1 MALQTSGKITISD
14 IKAELGNT
22 SNSLKAL
29 SLDAGFTPPFA
40 MSDFYGYSAATES
53 LYYWNFG
60 ENDGGAEFTGNAGT
74 SAGPFSFSLWIKPSW
89 AASDTNVLLFEVNAN
104 TGLNTD
110 RLMLLYDYGFNRLV
124 FRYRAGTSNH
134 HINWALNQNSASGNI
149 SKWHSSS
156 TGPVNSDGFVH
167 LAGTFDPT
175 QSVATNGLKLYW
187 NGVAFNTTI
196 TTANGTRAAFAK
208 THMYINVAFNG
219 DGDRNAE
226 YDNVAFWFNRLL
238 TSTEVTTLYN
248 SGVPITAGD
257 ASLATSLGFEATAEG
272 GGLDDTTGNWS
283 QTSAGGSA
291 SLY

>member
-1 MALQTSGKITISD
+1 MALQSSGAITISD
-14 IKAELGNT
+14 IKTELGST
-22 SNSLKAL
+22 SNSLEAL
-29 SLDAGFTPPFA
+29 SLDAGFSAPHA
-40 MSDFYGYSAATES
+40 MSDFYGYSAGATN

-60 ENDGGAEFTGNAGT
+60 ENDGGAKFTGNAGT

-110 RLMLLYDYGFNRLV
+110 RLMLIYDYGFNRLV

-134 HINWALNQNSASGNI
+134 HINWALNQNSAAGNI
-149 SKWHSSS
+149 GKWHSSS
-156 TGPVNSDGFVH
+156 KGPVNSDGFVH

-175 QSVATNGLKLYW
+175 QSAAVNGLKLYW

-196 TTANGTRAAFAK
+196 TQANGTRAAFPK
-208 THMYINVAFNG
+208 THMFINVAFNDG
-219 DGDRNAE
+219 GDRNAE

-248 SGVPITAGD
+248 SGAPITAGD
-257 ASLATSLGFEATAEG
+257 AGLGTGLGFEATAEG
-272 GGLDDTTGNWS
+272 GGLEDTTGNWG
-283 QTSAGGSA
+283 QVSAGGSA
-291 SLY
+291 SPY